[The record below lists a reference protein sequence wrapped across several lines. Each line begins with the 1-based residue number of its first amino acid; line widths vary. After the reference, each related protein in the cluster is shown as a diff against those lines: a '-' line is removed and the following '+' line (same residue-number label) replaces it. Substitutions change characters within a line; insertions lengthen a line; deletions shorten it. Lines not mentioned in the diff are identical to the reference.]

1 MLHFNSQ
8 IFRKLYPSLNPP
20 LYPEKNLQE
29 KNALK
34 FQFLKNRLIEV
45 LAHARGAIS
54 YHQAVAAAK
63 DPQRTQQET
72 LLKILKT
79 HQNTD
84 FGRQF
89 GFSAIKSVEDFRT
102 KLPVFEYEDLR
113 PYIEKQ
119 ELTKRPVLNAEN
131 PVLYAVTSGTTGKP
145 KYIPVLKSTLN
156 NFKKIQGFFTASLLQ
171 EHTEALRGRIAAIVS
186 PSVEGH
192 YPGSD
197 TPIGSSSG
205 RIYKDMP
212 AMIRSKYLFPIEVFE
227 IENYDLKYKTMMR
240 LLLNGSDVSYIAT
253 ANPSTL
259 LKLIS
264 IVNQCPD
271 VFFKDLAAGTFSEIG
286 QLPEFIQKAIRP
298 HIKADAMKA
307 RALENIFIRNGQL
320 TFKDIL
326 PNLQVVT
333 TWTGG
338 SCKIFIHQLE
348 GQFSKK
354 TVFRELGYLSSEFR
368 GNIPLTKNADTGL
381 PALSC
386 YFYEFVR
393 KEDWENENPHFL
405 GLHELKDKEL
415 YYVLITTES
424 GLYRYNMNDVIQV
437 DGHFQNTP
445 LIRFIQKGKGVTSM
459 TGEKLYEN
467 QLIEGVQTIESN
479 ANLISSFFLCTAD
492 ENSCRYKLY
501 YQPTED
507 SRSRAHEMQKELE
520 VQLDYTLRKINN
532 EYDCKRSSGRL
543 KPPVIHILREGSY
556 ERFKRHG
563 LHLGQREGQF
573 KFVALIFERDL
584 KFDFSECI
592 EVLQQKSIRS
602 TRDNSAA
609 ALYTY

>member
-1 MLHFNSQ
+1 MSQ
-8 IFRKLYPSLNPP
+8 LNFSSFRKLSPYLKTSLTSESRPQK
-20 LYPEKNLQE
+20 EV
-29 KNALK
+29 ALK
-34 FQFLKNRLIEV
+34 VQFLKNRLIEL

-54 YHQAVAAAK
+54 YRQAVAAAR

-72 LLKILKT
+72 LLRILKT

-89 GFSAIKSVEDFRT
+89 RFSTIKSVEDFR
-102 KLPVFEYEDLR
+102 KNLPVFEYEDLR

-212 AMIRSKYLFPIEVFE
+212 AMIGSKYLFPIEVFE
-227 IENYDLKYKTMMR
+227 IENYDLKYKTLMR

-264 IVNQCPD
+264 IVNQSPD
-271 VFFKDLAAGTFSEIG
+271 LFFKDLAAGTFSEID
-286 QLPEFIQKAIRP
+286 QLPEFIQKAVRP
-298 HIKADAMKA
+298 CLRADAMKA
-307 RALENIFIRNGQL
+307 RSLENIFKRNGQL

-348 GQFSKK
+348 GQFSNK

-368 GNIPLTKNADTGL
+368 GNIPLTKDADTGL

-386 YFYEFVR
+386 YYYEFVR

-467 QLIEGVQTIESN
+467 QLIEGVQTIEGKVS
-479 ANLISSFFLCTAD
+479 LISSFFLCTAD
-492 ENSCRYKLY
+492 ENNCRYKLY

-507 SRSRAHEMQKELE
+507 SRSRAHEMKKELE
-520 VQLDYTLRKINN
+520 VQLDLALRKINN
-532 EYDCKRSSGRL
+532 EYDGKRSSGRL
-543 KPPVIHILREGSY
+543 NPPVIHILREGSY
-556 ERFKRHG
+556 EKFKRHG

-584 KFDFSECI
+584 KFDFSDCI
-592 EVLQQKSIRS
+592 ELPKQKSIRTS
-602 TRDNSAA
+602 GDVSPA